1 MAMNVSGASGG
12 FKSDIN
18 ITPMV
23 DVILVLLIIFMISVP
38 LLQMGYQAQVP
49 PKVQTAA
56 PPPMED
62 QIIVRMDAQGQTFI
76 NKAQIPLADFG
87 AKLREAL
94 TGRQSKVV
102 FFAADGE
109 LPYDK
114 VADFMDLCRSSGADN
129 LGIVFDDLRSGG
141 AGAATGAGSP

>member
-1 MAMNVSGASGG
+1 MAMNLGAQGNL
-12 FKSDIN
+12 KSDIN

-38 LLQMGYQAQVP
+38 LLQMGYPVQVP
-49 PKVQTAA
+49 PKVQTSA
-56 PPPMED
+56 PPPMQED
-62 QIIVRMDAQGQTFI
+62 QIIVRMDAQGQTYI
-76 NKAQIPLADFG
+76 NKSMIPLADFG
-87 AKLREAL
+87 GRLKEAL

-114 VADFMDLCRSSGADN
+114 VADFMDLCRDSGAEN
-129 LGIVFDDLRSGG
+129 LGIVFDDLRGG
-141 AGAATGAGSP
+141 AAAAATGAP

>member
-1 MAMNVSGASGG
+1 MAMNVGASGTV
-12 FKSDIN
+12 KSDIN

-38 LLQMGYQAQVP
+38 LLQMGYPVQVP
-49 PKVQTAA
+49 PKIQTAA
-56 PPPMED
+56 PPPVQED

-76 NKAQIPLADFG
+76 NKAQIPYRDFG
-87 AKLREAL
+87 GRLQQAL

-109 LPYDK
+109 LTYDK
-114 VADFMDLCRSSGADN
+114 VADFMDLCRDSGAEN
-129 LGIVFDDLRSGG
+129 LGIVFDDLRGG
-141 AGAATGAGSP
+141 PPGATATGAP